1 MIIMKIVKMIINLKD
16 NYKEL
21 VQEMDVVQVYIQR
34 NIDRRRSRNWTN
46 YNNRITFWKK
56 RIMSYKWGFDR
67 SNYNWIE

>member
-1 MIIMKIVKMIINLKD
+1 MKIVKMIINLKD

-56 RIMSYKWGFDR
+56 RI
-67 SNYNWIE
+67 